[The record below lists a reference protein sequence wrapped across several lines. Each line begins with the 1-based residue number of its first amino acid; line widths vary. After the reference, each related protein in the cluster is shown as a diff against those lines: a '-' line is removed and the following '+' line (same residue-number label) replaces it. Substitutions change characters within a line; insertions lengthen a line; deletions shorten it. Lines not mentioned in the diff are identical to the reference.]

1 MRLLDFITE
10 TTDYKRNQRP
20 LVAEAIE
27 LPETEYGYWITDEGE
42 FLDVPYENHAMVA
55 HRYFQKHPEKMGP
68 TRISGYERAFE
79 LGWIRIIDRNRV
91 NIRIR
96 DPKECTPEALR
107 SLLGYIGQ
115 VHKDNRIFIDLGWS
129 AEKLDAKVPHLPTR
143 QEITKYLMRVLI
155 GKRRPQMVAEAQIPE
170 TDYGYWITH
179 DGQMLPVSR
188 QAHEPVA
195 ERYLRAHP
203 ELGRPKQ
210 DAMTH
215 VLDLGWIRIIDVW
228 QHSVSMAMDG
238 TPDQKEQT
246 IGISVM
252 DPRKVPLPAL
262 NTLLGYLR
270 QTDAGKYYMDA
281 FDRDIPNK
289 RWGKNDVVNYFK
301 QLFFRAKKQQVAEGE
316 IPPTRYGYWI
326 TDKGEFIP
334 VRGQYHQMVADQYF
348 PKGDG
353 LNRLVR
359 AYRAGWIRVVQ
370 EPRYLDL
377 DIFPK
382 AVRRL
387 ALYGALKLIKQA
399 EQDTWPE
406 PLKVIIDQIGV
417 PSGRKQYDGEGE
429 ANAVIRSLMPRM
441 VAEGKNLIPQT
452 DYGYWITHTGEFI
465 KVDFQEHDYVAN
477 QYFPSGL
484 VGAEQSGWVRVI
496 EGYTSLEIDIPAR
509 VTKDAL
515 YRVLKLINT
524 MQPHEI
530 AIDVAGPNGDDR
542 YGDFKD
548 IGKANAFVRQFMPKG
563 VAV

>member
-1 MRLLDFITE
+1 
-10 TTDYKRNQRP
+10 
-20 LVAEAIE
+20 
-27 LPETEYGYWITDEGE
+27 
-42 FLDVPYENHAMVA
+42 
-55 HRYFQKHPEKMGP
+55 
-68 TRISGYERAFE
+68 
-79 LGWIRIIDRNRV
+79 
-91 NIRIR
+91 
-96 DPKECTPEALR
+96 
-107 SLLGYIGQ
+107 
-115 VHKDNRIFIDLGWS
+115 
-129 AEKLDAKVPHLPTR
+129 
-143 QEITKYLMRVLI
+143 
-155 GKRRPQMVAEAQIPE
+155 
-170 TDYGYWITH
+170 
-179 DGQMLPVSR
+179 
-188 QAHEPVA
+188 
-195 ERYLRAHP
+195 
-203 ELGRPKQ
+203 
-210 DAMTH
+210 
-215 VLDLGWIRIIDVW
+215 
-228 QHSVSMAMDG
+228 MAG

-281 FDRDIPNK
+281 FNRDIPNK

-301 QLFFRAKKQQVAEGE
+301 QLFFQAKKQQVAESHDWSPYGYWIDAQGKALPVAHEQHERSARIHFGIPLNALGDGVGKAKESGWVRIIDNGHEFDVELNTKLATKAALKTALELLRKAETNDCYLETESNSGQVSRARLAKSLRSLLRGSITEGE

-348 PKGDG
+348 PKGEG
-353 LNRLVR
+353 LNRMVR
-359 AYRAGWIRVVQ
+359 AYRAGWIRVVL

-377 DIFPK
+377 DIFPR

-387 ALYGALKLIKQA
+387 ALYGALKLIKQV
-399 EQDTWPE
+399 EQDMWPE

-417 PSGRKQYDGEGE
+417 PSGRKQYENEGE
-429 ANAVIRSLMPRM
+429 ANAVIRSLMKPQQM

-477 QYFPSGL
+477 QYFPSGR

-496 EGYTSLEIDIPAR
+496 EGYSSLEIDIPAR

-524 MQPHEI
+524 MQPAEI
-530 AIDVAGPNGDDR
+530 AIDVTGSNGDDR

-563 VAV
+563 VTV